1 MALLTELELITPVVV
16 ETGDVTPVGTPIDRV
31 VDELE
36 DELDVCEGSE
46 DDDAWLAIVEDVDG
60 LET

>member
-36 DELDVCEGSE
+36 DELDVCEESE

>member
-36 DELDVCEGSE
+36 DELDVCEGAE